1 MSTEWRKRLP
11 ELAKRLE
18 DILYRTFPNKVL
30 LTPSLLVL
38 QSFSLLE
45 IKYISVEQNI
55 GFFYPGIV

>member
-1 MSTEWRKRLP
+1 MSTEWGKRLP

-45 IKYISVEQNI
+45 IKYISVEQK
-55 GFFYPGIV
+55 